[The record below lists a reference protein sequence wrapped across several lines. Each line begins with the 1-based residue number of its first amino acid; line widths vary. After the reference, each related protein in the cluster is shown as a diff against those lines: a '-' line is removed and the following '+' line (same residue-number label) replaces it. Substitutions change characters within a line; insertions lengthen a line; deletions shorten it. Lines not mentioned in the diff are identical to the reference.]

1 MTLKT
6 PHIEDVAQPS
16 LKERIIGLDE
26 LRGLSILWVFICHGT
41 ALTTWIP
48 PQFGGYGYHGVV
60 LFFVI
65 SGYLITRIL
74 LESKTRD
81 HFFSRFY
88 INRLFRIWPLMLV
101 ALLISAIIWPAY
113 SRAALLNFLLVN
125 NYGMAVGVIPPM
137 RTDVMWSLAIEEQF
151 YLFWP
156 LIVWLLNPQQTRLCA
171 GALIFVGLLFDSH
184 LIPGGHMI
192 MHKTTHATMQYI
204 AAGALVALGPRGLR
218 AMLIAWAAF
227 FATWIIVHGPQHLGS
242 FRWYWYGISFL
253 LGLLV
258 YWTVHRR
265 PLFQSRILATLGK
278 LCYGIYL
285 IHFFCSAICLHF
297 LGQGVFITPA
307 AYVCSSLFLAIIS
320 YKYFEL
326 PVQNLRVKFYDNP
339 RAQVMLFGTIL
350 FVVLA
355 SIISIVTTSRPTGF
369 VFE

>member
-6 PHIEDVAQPS
+6 PYIKEVAQPS
-16 LKERIIGLDE
+16 LKQRIVGLDE

-48 PQFGGYGYHGVV
+48 RDFGGYGYHGVV

-81 HFFSRFY
+81 KFFSRFY
-88 INRLFRIWPLMLV
+88 LNRLFRIWPLMLL
-101 ALLISAIIWPAY
+101 ALLASALIWPAY
-113 SRAALLNFLLVN
+113 SRSALLNFLLVN

-156 LIVWLLNPQQTRLCA
+156 LIVWFLNAQQTRICA
-171 GALIFVGLLFDSH
+171 AILIFFGLLFDSH
-184 LIPGGHMI
+184 IIPGGHMI

-204 AAGALVALGPRGLR
+204 AMGALVALGRSGLKS
-218 AMLIAWAAF
+218 MLVAWGAF
-227 FATWIIVHGPQHLGS
+227 MATWLVVNGPLQILN
-242 FRWYWYGISFL
+242 FRWYWYGISFA

-258 YWTVHRR
+258 YWTVHQR
-265 PLFQSRILATLGK
+265 PLLQSKILADLGK

-297 LGQGVFITPA
+297 LGQGIFITPA
-307 AYVCSSLFLAIIS
+307 AYVLSSLILAILS

-326 PVQNLRVKFYDNP
+326 PIQNLRVRFYDNL
-339 RAQVMLFGTIL
+339 RAQVLLFGTML

-355 SIISIVTTSRPTGF
+355 SIIVIVTTSRPAGF